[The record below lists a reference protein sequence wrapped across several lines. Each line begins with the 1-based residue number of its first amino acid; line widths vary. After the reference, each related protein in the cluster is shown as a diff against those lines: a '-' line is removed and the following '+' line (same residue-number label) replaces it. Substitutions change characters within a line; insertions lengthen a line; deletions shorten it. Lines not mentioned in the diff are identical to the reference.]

1 MKKTLIIIA
10 IVIAAVIV
18 LYFIAIVIA
27 AVSVLYFIAKLMPV
41 GMMLPFLIGAGVG
54 AVATLAGQS
63 VRRYIGNRI
72 KSE

>member
-18 LYFIAIVIA
+18 LYFI
-27 AVSVLYFIAKLMPV
+27 
-41 GMMLPFLIGAGVG
+41 GMMLPSLIGAGVG

-72 KSE
+72 KGE

>member
-1 MKKTLIIIA
+1 MKKTLV
-10 IVIAAVIV
+10 VIAAVI
-18 LYFIAIVIA
+18 
-27 AVSVLYFIAKLMPV
+27 VLYFIAKLMPV

-72 KSE
+72 KGE